1 MLVTKGLSTF
11 VGFSIYIYIYMLRG
25 HWHEI
30 SSNIRFFLFS
40 LKMLVIKDLS
50 TFPGF
55 CMFMEESHWGELL
68 SNIKGIFFLY
78 HFQSNWWRLPAV
90 GRQPGYLVHHESVT
104 ICQSVWSWGENF
116 VKHEAILMLESK
128 AKCPYKVMCTSGV
141 GYQRF
146 LYHRF
151 IGPPSQLWWKW
162 RVTVLTLLWLI

>member
-11 VGFSIYIYIYMLRG
+11 VGFSIYIYICWEAIDVKYRATLD
-25 HWHEI
+25 
-30 SSNIRFFLFS
+30 FFLFS
-40 LKMLVIKDLS
+40 LKMLVIKDSS
-50 TFPGF
+50 TFPGY

-128 AKCPYKVMCTSGV
+128 AKCPYKVMCTSG
-141 GYQRF
+141 GGD

-151 IGPPSQLWWKW
+151 IGPPSQL
-162 RVTVLTLLWLI
+162 